1 MNEKNLVICDKES
14 RYAEKLGENISAR
27 TELSLKIHTCTDL
40 EHVMELLSDREIH
53 ILIIDEVFTQEK
65 REKIQAEQ
73 VFVLTKEACKDLRS
87 GEKEVYKFQS
97 SDRILAEI
105 FETYFETTNQNI
117 LKSVKKSTCKMIAVY
132 SPIHRIGKTTF
143 AVALGKELARKE
155 KTLYLNL
162 EEYAGVEGQ
171 FMKAEGRNLGDLLYY
186 MRQENGN
193 TALRLSTM
201 LGKLEDLDYIPPILI
216 STDLKEIKFEE
227 WKQLL
232 EAILENSVYEN
243 VVLDLGEG
251 VQGLLQILQLC
262 DRIYMPVLDD
272 TVSKR
277 KLNQFE
283 EELRC
288 LQMQD
293 LMQKTHQFA
302 AVKDME
308 AYARKITK
316 EEKKK

>member
-1 MNEKNLVICDKES
+1 MNEKNLVICDEEF
-14 RYAEKLGENISAR
+14 RYAERLSENISGR
-27 TELSLKIHTCTDL
+27 SELALKIYTCTDL
-40 EHVMELLSDREIH
+40 EHVMELLNDREIH
-53 ILIIDEVFTQEK
+53 ILIIDEVFTQEE
-65 REKIQAEQ
+65 RAKIQAEQ

-87 GEKEVYKFQS
+87 GEKEVSKFQS
-97 SDRILAEI
+97 SDQILAEI

-155 KTLYLNL
+155 KTLYLNM

-193 TALRLSTM
+193 TPLRLSTM
-201 LGKLEDLDYIPPILI
+201 VGKLGELDYIPPILI
-216 STDLKEIKFEE
+216 STDLKEIKLEE

-232 EAILENSVYEN
+232 ETILENSAYEN

-251 VQGLLQILQLC
+251 VQGLFHILQLC
-262 DRIYMPVLDD
+262 DRIYMPVLDN
-272 TVSKR
+272 TISKR

-288 LQMQD
+288 LQMQN
-293 LMQKTHQFA
+293 LMQKTHQFT
-302 AVKDME
+302 AVEDME
-308 AYARKITK
+308 TYARKITK
-316 EEKKK
+316 EEKKE